1 MVCTA
6 CVVCSSVRGSSVY
19 SPTGDTEL
27 TRWVNYSVSM
37 PPLVPWFPV
46 GVWVLFV
53 TLSIAAVLGPA
64 RERCSLPE
72 VVFACK
78 VATVWRCVMDSS
90 GVEGCEELAVVGV
103 SCD

>member
-1 MVCTA
+1 MV
-6 CVVCSSVRGSSVY
+6 V
-19 SPTGDTEL
+19 SPTGDTEV
-27 TRWVNYSVSM
+27 TRWVNCSVTM
-37 PPLVPWFPV
+37 PPLVPGLPV

-64 RERCSLPE
+64 GERCYLPE

-78 VATVWRCVMDSS
+78 IATEWRCVMDSS
-90 GVEGCEELAVVGV
+90 GVEGCEQLAVVGV

>member
-1 MVCTA
+1 MSFVA
-6 CVVCSSVRGSSVY
+6 
-19 SPTGDTEL
+19 SPTGDTEV
-27 TRWVNYSVSM
+27 TRWVNCSVSM
-37 PPLVPWFPV
+37 PPLVPGFPV

-64 RERCSLPE
+64 GETCSLPD

-78 VATVWRCVMDSS
+78 VATVWRSVTDSS
-90 GVEGCEELAVVGV
+90 GVEGCEGLAVVGV

>member
-1 MVCTA
+1 MSLVD
-6 CVVCSSVRGSSVY
+6 

-27 TRWVNYSVSM
+27 TRWVNCSVSM
-37 PPLVPWFPV
+37 PQLVPGLPV

-53 TLSIAAVLGPA
+53 TLSIAAVLIPA

-78 VATVWRCVMDSS
+78 VATVWRRVTDSS
-90 GVEGCEELAVVGV
+90 GVEGCEELAVVGFL
-103 SCD
+103 

>member
-1 MVCTA
+1 MV
-6 CVVCSSVRGSSVY
+6 V
-19 SPTGDTEL
+19 SPTGDTEV
-27 TRWVNYSVSM
+27 TRWVNCSVTM
-37 PPLVPWFPV
+37 PPLVPGLPV

-64 RERCSLPE
+64 GERCYLPE

-78 VATVWRCVMDSS
+78 VATEWRCVMDSS
-90 GVEGCEELAVVGV
+90 GVEGCEQLPVVGV